1 LVRKLFFST
10 LYDQE
15 HIEEPF
21 SPTLDPASQ
30 LEKNHFFKF
39 YNHRLL
45 RNFKVK
51 QFYGS
56 YILKRLKLNF
66 LPFNFN
72 FTHFFRERSSKL
84 AAKQSHHFS
93 LQTEKA
99 EYKVFFRSLISLL
112 KFFNASDKN
121 ENVSTYKY
129 LDYTEKH
136 SYKSLKK
143 KKQSFFLFSYFYN
156 IKYYEIY
163 IHFVSFFIL
172 FIILNYM
179 HIISYLIYAI
189 LILLILSYFLFLI
202 LSFSSK
208 IHDTKKEFLLDQFIL
223 NFVIEIT
230 LIFSVLMILNFFFN
244 IFFNLLFL
252 YFCYSVFG
260 AFKSSPFIFVWIKFL
275 HWVC

>member
-1 LVRKLFFST
+1 MVRKLFFST

-30 LEKNHFFKF
+30 LEKN
-39 YNHRLL
+39 
-45 RNFKVK
+45 
-51 QFYGS
+51 
-56 YILKRLKLNF
+56 
-66 LPFNFN
+66 
-72 FTHFFRERSSKL
+72 HFFRERSSKL

-156 IKYYEIY
+156 IKYY
-163 IHFVSFFIL
+163 
-172 FIILNYM
+172 
-179 HIISYLIYAI
+179 
-189 LILLILSYFLFLI
+189 
-202 LSFSSK
+202 
-208 IHDTKKEFLLDQFIL
+208 
-223 NFVIEIT
+223 
-230 LIFSVLMILNFFFN
+230 
-244 IFFNLLFL
+244 
-252 YFCYSVFG
+252 
-260 AFKSSPFIFVWIKFL
+260 
-275 HWVC
+275 